1 MSMSDRLDRLM
12 ALCALGLLLA
22 VLLVYVQGCSSNP
35 SLRLWHT
42 EALTEEFTAG
52 MVEAGQ
58 VRNFDDYL
66 ALEERLFRQLDE
78 VIYAKTERGPA
89 HMLERY
95 SYGSAADPER
105 RPVKW
110 NHSFELP
117 RQAAIGGVLL
127 LHGMSDSPYTM
138 RALGETLNQH
148 GYHVVVPRLP
158 GHGTVPS
165 GLRHVSWQDMAAAV
179 KLAMEHLASELGPKP
194 FHIIGYSTG
203 AALAMNYTLDALEA
217 VDGPLPASLVLVSP
231 SIRIHPASALAGFK
245 NSMAV
250 LPGLGGLAYL
260 LVMDEFDPYKYN
272 SFATNAGAQVHRI
285 TTQVDRRIQALVHD
299 PAAAGRFPP
308 ILVLK
313 STVDATVTTDAVVT
327 HLLMRLPAGRNE
339 LVLFDINRNAAIKAK
354 FLIDDPGPLTD
365 RLLLDPQLPFAVTF
379 VGNENAYSTRIVAR
393 HRPPFSQEKSAMEY
407 LDLAWPSGV
416 VSLSHVALPFPPDDP
431 LYGQQPPERDDQVFL
446 GDMAIKGERG
456 LLKIPAEW
464 LLRLRYNPF
473 FTYMQTRVLEWL
485 GDAGSDSPSVGG
497 VLNPLPEQP

>member
-1 MSMSDRLDRLM
+1 MSMTGQFNRLM
-12 ALCALGLLLA
+12 AHCAKCLLLA
-22 VLLVYVQGCSSNP
+22 VLLVFVQGCSSRP
-35 SLRLWHT
+35 SLKLWHT
-42 EALTEEFTAG
+42 EVLSEEFTAG

-66 ALEERLFRQLDE
+66 ALEERLYKELDE
-78 VIYAKTERGPA
+78 LIYAKTERGPA

-117 RQAAIGGVLL
+117 RQPAIGGVLL

-148 GYHVVVPRLP
+148 GYHVVAVRLP

-165 GLRHVSWQDMAAAV
+165 GLRHVSWQDMAAAAR
-179 KLAMEHLASELGPKP
+179 LGMEHLASEQGSKP
-194 FHIIGYSTG
+194 LHIIGYSAG
-203 AALAMNYTLDALEA
+203 AALAMNYTLDALAA

-231 SIRIHPASALAGFK
+231 SIRIHPAGAFAGFK
-245 NSMAV
+245 NSLAL
-250 LPGLGGLAYL
+250 LPGLDGLAYL

-285 TTQVDRRIQALVHD
+285 TTEVGRRMQALVRD
-299 PAAAGRFPP
+299 PAALERFPP

-327 HLLMRLPAGRNE
+327 HLLMGLPAGRNE

-354 FLIDDPGPLTD
+354 FLVDDPGPLTD
-365 RLLLDPQLPFAVTF
+365 RLMLDPQLPFAVTI
-379 VGNENAYSTRIVAR
+379 VGNENPYSTRIVAR
-393 HRPPFSQEKSAMEY
+393 YKAPFHRKHPQQDISTLPGRVGSSRCRMWPCLSRPTTRSTASSHPKAMTMC
-407 LDLAWPSGV
+407 
-416 VSLSHVALPFPPDDP
+416 F
-431 LYGQQPPERDDQVFL
+431 
-446 GDMAIKGERG
+446 
-456 LLKIPAEW
+456 
-464 LLRLRYNPF
+464 
-473 FTYMQTRVLEWL
+473 
-485 GDAGSDSPSVGG
+485 
-497 VLNPLPEQP
+497 